1 MESPL
6 VVVVRVSP
14 NRAVLNRS
22 SFTCSGPRVMD
33 PQYTGSRTIYHSAKN
48 TADGC
53 KRVDRRTECMDW
65 ARLRG
70 GGSRKRAI
78 GIELELRLIMER
90 VQCVDMTHVGL
101 T

>member
-6 VVVVRVSP
+6 AVVIRDSP
-14 NRAVLNRS
+14 NRAVLKRS

-33 PQYTGSRTIYHSAKN
+33 PQYTGSRIIYHSAKN
-48 TADGC
+48 TAEGC
-53 KRVDRRTECMDW
+53 NSVDRRTECMDE

-70 GGSRKRAI
+70 GESRKRAI
-78 GIELELRLIMER
+78 GIELGLRLIIER
-90 VQCVDMTHVGL
+90 MAEVNATHVGL